1 MYNVETIKKYS
12 NRKLYST
19 KLSSYVELN
28 YINDL
33 VRTDQ
38 NFQVIDNK
46 TKKDITVSVMKSAL
60 SLVNLDKT
68 VISMLVKGA
77 K

>member
-19 KLSSYVELN
+19 KLSSYVDLA

-33 VRTDQ
+33 VRTQQ
-38 NFQVIDNK
+38 NFMVLDNK
-46 TKKDITVSVMKSAL
+46 TKKDITVKEMKSAL
-60 SLVNLDKT
+60 MLINLDRS
-68 VISMLVKGA
+68 VIEMLIKGA

>member
-1 MYNVETIKKYS
+1 MQTVETIKKYQ

-19 KLSSYVELN
+19 KLSKYVDLS

-38 NFQVIDNK
+38 KFVVIENK
-46 TKKDITVSVMKSAL
+46 TKKDITVDQMKQAL
-60 SLVNLDKT
+60 SLVKLDRT
-68 VISMLVKGA
+68 VIEMLVKGA